1 VIERTKLY
9 RFRKIQNRHNY
20 GENKKF
26 IEEMEENR
34 KISNKGNWHSW
45 RDWTTT
51 NLRNLVFVRKLRYS
65 IKNGIVTQRTTV
77 QSAQKGHLTVHGR

>member
-20 GENKKF
+20 GENKEF

-34 KISNKGNWHSW
+34 KISKKGN
-45 RDWTTT
+45 
-51 NLRNLVFVRKLRYS
+51 
-65 IKNGIVTQRTTV
+65 
-77 QSAQKGHLTVHGR
+77 